1 MEIDGFNKESFY
13 SDYEKDI
20 IIMRNNLAHC
30 TSYKDGDKEVLKVKK
45 SGMPDIVFDL
55 EVFEGIRANT
65 NKYKSLF
72 NKIHQSL

>member
-1 MEIDGFNKESFY
+1 
-13 SDYEKDI
+13 
-20 IIMRNNLAHC
+20 
-30 TSYKDGDKEVLKVKK
+30 
-45 SGMPDIVFDL
+45 MPDIVFDL